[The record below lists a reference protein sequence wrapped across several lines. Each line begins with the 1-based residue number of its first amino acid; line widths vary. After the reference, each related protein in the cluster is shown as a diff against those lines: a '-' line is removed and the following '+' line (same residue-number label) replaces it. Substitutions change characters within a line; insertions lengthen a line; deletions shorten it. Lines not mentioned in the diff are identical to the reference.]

1 MAVCRPEGEDEGLFG
16 IVEGDEVAALVLIV
30 GSISLL
36 FLKWRLVD
44 IFAVYIDSIDVLLIV
59 GYDAI
64 LDAVT
69 AVDTALNLIV
79 V

>member
-1 MAVCRPEGEDEGLFG
+1 MAICRPEGEDEGLFG

-36 FLKWRLVD
+36 FLKRRLVD

-59 GYDAI
+59 RYDAI
-64 LDAVT
+64 LDTVT

-79 V
+79 I